1 MYISAMFLHSI
12 CANILLMNIIQNLVE
27 NELIAVRQELSSL
40 HLETDEVCTSLREFI
55 TGPSKRIRSLV
66 TLLFLKAHIQQIS
79 KNSISIIAT
88 GEIIHNA
95 SLLHDDV
102 IDNAKM
108 RRGNITLWNKYSPS
122 IAILSGDYLLSLAT
136 EKLLDLN
143 NIEVSKLFLNCI
155 KQMCNAEIHHF
166 ILRGKIPKIE
176 EYIKI
181 CENKTAKLFEAI
193 LVGCSMVE
201 NLDLDFTSNFA
212 KDFGIYFQ
220 LINDMAK
227 ESSGN
232 DSENKIYTAKD
243 ILGIEKNTILMDNY
257 QRRLIKMVHSLPNNI
272 YKKGLEA
279 LVVSLCLTERN

>member
-1 MYISAMFLHSI
+1 MFLHSI

-279 LVVSLCLTERN
+279 IVVSLCLTERN